1 MRIITDYS
9 LSRLENSDSPKSEL
23 FFRGDS
29 TQVIVDGVNLIA
41 QFETIDGSVLLVLDE
56 DILYEEC
63 LHFIL
68 LKHQKISDHISF
80 GAPYVSGIFRQI
92 EVNKNGLTFCFF
104 GDDLYE
110 LEIAETASRFG
121 KHLPAGVH
129 RHGPWLAHKYITVTR
144 TTNLAEEQI

>member
-1 MRIITDYS
+1 MRTIADYS
-9 LSRLENSDSPKSEL
+9 LSLIENSDLPKSEL

-29 TQVIVDGVNLIA
+29 TQVIVDGVNLLS

-56 DILYEEC
+56 DILHEEC

-68 LKHQKISDHISF
+68 LKHQKIADHISF

-92 EVNKNGLTFCFF
+92 QVNKNGLTFCFF
-104 GDDLYE
+104 GDDVYE

-121 KHLPAGVH
+121 KNLLAGVH
-129 RHGPWLAHKYITVTR
+129 RHGPWLARKYLMVTR